1 MGQTSVEVGERVI
14 ATSNA
19 CSGFLILK
27 TVDNRMCDI
36 WKAPEDRD
44 YVREM
49 SLRLEFNHLPILG
62 DQYSTTPQ
70 AAQRLRL
77 DLTQQTLF
85 NISMSL
91 YHYSRLCSIWIYYR
105 DI

>member
-1 MGQTSVEVGERVI
+1 
-14 ATSNA
+14 
-19 CSGFLILK
+19 
-27 TVDNRMCDI
+27 MCDI